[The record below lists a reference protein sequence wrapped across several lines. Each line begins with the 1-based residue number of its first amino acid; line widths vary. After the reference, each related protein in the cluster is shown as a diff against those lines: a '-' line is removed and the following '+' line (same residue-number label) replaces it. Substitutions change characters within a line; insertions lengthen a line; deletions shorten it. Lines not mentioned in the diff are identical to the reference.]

1 MFSGVHKSG
10 FALSF
15 QGCISHN
22 PRMKD
27 KPPITSTEAADK
39 RGKDLDCKSS
49 TEILEL
55 IADGQERAAA
65 AARKAIPAITAAAED
80 AVQRL
85 LRSNGRLVYVGSGT
99 PARLSV
105 VDGTELTPTY
115 GWPAV
120 RMEFVI
126 SGGMGSLT
134 KAVEGA
140 EDDAQAAVDAIS
152 KLKLTRDDVVICVSA
167 SGSTPFALAALTAA
181 KATGAQT
188 IAFASNADAPML
200 KAADYPVFLDSGPE
214 PVTGSTRMN
223 AGTAQKA
230 ALNML
235 STLIMVK
242 LNHVYDN
249 LMVDMQLTNAKLRRR
264 AVRMIGE
271 ITGCTENDAAD
282 ALKKADDSIKLA
294 VLVVKGLEP
303 DAGRDLLKQH
313 DGNLRAA
320 LARMNP

>member
-1 MFSGVHKSG
+1 MKNNALIANTEVADSRGKGLDQKSG
-10 FALSF
+10 
-15 QGCISHN
+15 I
-22 PRMKD
+22 
-27 KPPITSTEAADK
+27 
-39 RGKDLDCKSS
+39 
-49 TEILEL
+49 EILEL

-65 AARKAIPAITAAAED
+65 AARKAIPVLAAAAED
-80 AVQRL
+80 AAGRL
-85 LRSNGRLVYVGSGT
+85 IRSNGRLVYVGSGT

-140 EDDAQAAVDAIS
+140 EDDAQAAIDAIS
-152 KLKLTRDDVVICVSA
+152 KLNLTRDDVVICVSA
-167 SGSTPFALAALTAA
+167 SGSTPFALAALKAA

-200 KAADYPVFLDSGPE
+200 KEAAYAVFLDSGPE
-214 PVTGSTRMN
+214 PVAGSTRMN

-271 ITGCTENDAAD
+271 ITGCAEADAAD
-282 ALKKADDSIKLA
+282 ALKRSDDSIKLA
-294 VLVVKGLEP
+294 VLVVKGMEP
-303 DAGRDLLKQH
+303 DEGRALLKAC
-313 DGNLRAA
+313 DGNLRRA
-320 LARMNP
+320 LTRP

>member
-1 MFSGVHKSG
+1 
-10 FALSF
+10 
-15 QGCISHN
+15 
-22 PRMKD
+22 MKHSQ
-27 KPPITSTEAADK
+27 PIANTEAADA
-39 RGKDLDCKSS
+39 RGKGLDQKSS
-49 TEILEL
+49 IEILDL
-55 IADGQERAAA
+55 IADGQERATA
-65 AARKAIPAITAAAED
+65 AARKAIPAIAAAAED
-80 AVQRL
+80 AAQRL
-85 LRSNGRLVYVGSGT
+85 IRSNGRLVYVGSGT

-140 EDDAQAAVDAIS
+140 EDDAQAAVDAID
-152 KLKLTRDDVVICVSA
+152 KLNLTRDDVCICVSA
-167 SGSTPFALAALTAA
+167 SGSTPFALAALKAA
-181 KATGAQT
+181 KARGAQT

-200 KAADYPVFLDSGPE
+200 KEADYPVFLDSGPE

-235 STLIMVK
+235 STLIMIK

-271 ITGCTENDAAD
+271 ITGCTADDAAE
-282 ALKKADDSIKLA
+282 ALKRSGDSIKLA
-294 VLVVKGLEP
+294 VLVVKGVEP
-303 DAGRDLLKQH
+303 EAGRSLLQRH
-313 DGNLRAA
+313 DGNLRLA
-320 LARMNP
+320 LTKINP